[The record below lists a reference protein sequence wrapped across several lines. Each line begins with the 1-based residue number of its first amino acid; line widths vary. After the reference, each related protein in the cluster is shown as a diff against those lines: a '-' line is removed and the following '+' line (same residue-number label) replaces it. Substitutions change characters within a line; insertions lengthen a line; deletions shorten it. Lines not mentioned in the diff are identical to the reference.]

1 VRALVRWIAKFG
13 DETVAILLTLTLFI
27 LGWSDVVQA
36 PVINNVILLVL
47 GVMTAGNLRDRFA
60 ARSMHQRVVAE
71 LAGAS
76 EIRIL
81 TGSQV
86 TAELRAARHD
96 TEFWHFRGGTGTY
109 LRAVTLPECVHNA
122 RERRRGITVRI
133 EVIDPTDLKVCAR
146 YASFRSSVPTYG
158 PVTDVEP
165 WTTERTRKEAYATI
179 LAAYWYR
186 QRNDLLTVQVGLTT
200 TMTTFRWDMSS
211 AAVIQTQESAAGQA
225 LLFAHDKT
233 YYQYWRMELERSFA
247 QARPVPIGEA
257 DAVPVGDEPS
267 VDEVT
272 AVFDVLG
279 VPLPREF
286 GPREVSEIV
295 VKALDAP
302 NLFAVWEE
310 PRLGGR

>member
-1 VRALVRWIAKFG
+1 MRALIRWVVKYG
-13 DETVAILLTLTLFI
+13 DETVAILLTLTLFV
-27 LGWSDVVQA
+27 LGWSDVVGTQ
-36 PVINNVILLVL
+36 VVNNVILLVL

-60 ARSMHQRVVAE
+60 ARTMHQRVVAE
-71 LAGAS
+71 LAGAA

-86 TAELRAARHD
+86 TTELRAARHD

-109 LRAVTLPECVHNA
+109 LRAVTLPECVANA
-122 RERRRGITVRI
+122 RERRRGIAMRI
-133 EVIDPTDLKVCAR
+133 EIVDPTEPKVCAR
-146 YASFRSSVPTYG
+146 YAGFRSSVPNLG
-158 PVTDVEP
+158 PVDDEA
-165 WTTERTRKEAYATI
+165 WTPERTRKEAYATI

-186 QRNDLLTVQVGLTT
+186 QRNDLLHVEVALTT

-211 AAVIQTQESAAGQA
+211 SAVIQTQESAAGQA
-225 LLFAHDKT
+225 LLFAHGKT

-247 QARPVPIGEA
+247 QARPVPIGVA
-257 DAVPVGDEPS
+257 DAVPLGDEPS

-286 GPREVSEIV
+286 GQREVSEIV
-295 VKALDAP
+295 VKALAPP

-310 PRLGGR
+310 PRFGGR

>member
-1 VRALVRWIAKFG
+1 MVRWIAKYG
-13 DETVAILLTLTLFI
+13 DETVAIALTLTLFV
-27 LGWSDVVQA
+27 LGWADVVQTA
-36 PVINNVILLVL
+36 VTDNVILLVL
-47 GVMTAGNLRDRFA
+47 AVMTAGNLRDRFA
-60 ARSMHQRVVAE
+60 ARSMHQRLIGE

-86 TAELRAARHD
+86 TTELRAARHD

-122 RERRRGITVRI
+122 RERRRSITVRI
-133 EVIDPTDLKVCAR
+133 EIIDPTDPKVCAR
-146 YASFRSSVPTYG
+146 YASFRSSVPNIG
-158 PVTDVEP
+158 PVDDEP
-165 WTTERTRKEAYATI
+165 WTTDRTRKEAYATI
-179 LAAYWYR
+179 LAAYYHR
-186 QRNDLLTVQVGLTT
+186 QRNDLLAVEVGLTT
-200 TMTTFRWDMSS
+200 KMTTFRWDMSS
-211 AAVIQTQESAAGQA
+211 AAVIQTQENAAGQA
-225 LLFAHDKT
+225 LLFAHGKA

-257 DAVPVGDEPS
+257 DAVPVGEEPS

-272 AVFDVLG
+272 AVFDALG
-279 VPLPREF
+279 VPLPLEF
-286 GPREVSEIV
+286 GQREVSEIV